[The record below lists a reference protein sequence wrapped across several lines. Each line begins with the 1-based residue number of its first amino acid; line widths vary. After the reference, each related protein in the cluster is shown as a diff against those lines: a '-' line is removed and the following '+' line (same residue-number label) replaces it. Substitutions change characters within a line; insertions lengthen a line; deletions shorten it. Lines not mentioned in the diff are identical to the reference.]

1 MPLSLRFGP
10 ALRLFLQM
18 IFDPLVVTLVV
29 LTAIIVALAFASIAP
44 EVTLLTGLLLLV
56 IFDVVKLDVA
66 LAGFANTGVLT
77 IAALY
82 VVGAGLRSTGGLE
95 TLSLWLLG
103 RPTHKTPLIRLLAPV
118 AGLSAFMN
126 NTPLVAFMLPVFVQ
140 IAKRLR
146 ISPSRLLIPLS
157 YATILGGCCTLV
169 GTSTNLVVA
178 GMMKS
183 HGLREM
189 HLFELTWV
197 GLPIAIC
204 GLAYLVT
211 IGQRLLPD
219 RQDLLEHIEKNPREY
234 VVEMVI
240 RDTCPLIGQAVRQA
254 GLRDLPGLYLYRIER
269 SGQVISPVEP
279 EQRLESGDLLHF
291 SGIASTVVDLQKIRG
306 LEPVDYHAPA
316 RESASESPVLDAAE
330 PGISLASL
338 EGVPTKVETVSPVAR
353 KGRTVLCEV
362 VISSTSP
369 LLGQSIRG
377 ANFRSHYNA
386 SVIAVH
392 RSGEKLQQK
401 IGRVVLCVGDTL
413 LIEAEDDFS
422 RRWRHSPDFILVSG
436 VEDSAPVAHERAWIA
451 LSIFGGVM
459 LGMSFYQ
466 GDPVLPSMIGA
477 VLMVLS
483 GCVRAQEGQ
492 RSIELSVILLV
503 GAALGIGKGL
513 ESSGAAK
520 YIAESLLSYTQP
532 FGYVAVLATVYLLT
546 VLLSEL
552 LSNNACAAMMGS
564 LAFAIAKVMDIDPRP
579 LLIAV
584 AIASS
589 CAFATPIGYQTN
601 LMVLNPGG
609 YRFID
614 YVRVGLPLNI
624 LCMIVAIILIPLMY

>member
-1 MPLSLRFGP
+1 ML
-10 ALRLFLQM
+10 
-18 IFDPLVVTLVV
+18 FDPLVVTLIV
-29 LTAIIVALAFASIAP
+29 LSAIIVALGVASIAP
-44 EVTLLTGLLLLV
+44 EVTLLTGLLILV
-56 IFDVVKLDVA
+56 VCNVVKLDVA

-95 TLSLWLLG
+95 TLSLWMLG
-103 RPTHKTPLIRLLAPV
+103 RPTQKTPLIRLLGPV

-157 YATILGGCCTLV
+157 YATILGGCCTLI

-178 GMMKS
+178 GMIKS
-183 HGLREM
+183 HGLKEM

-197 GLPIAIC
+197 GLPIALC
-204 GLAYLVT
+204 GLTYLVT

-240 RDTCPLIGQAVRQA
+240 REGCPLIGQAVRQA

-279 EQRLESGDLLHF
+279 DQRMEAADLLHF

-306 LEPVDYHAPA
+306 LEPVDYHAPQGD
-316 RESASESPVLDAAE
+316 SSPDIPNSILSE
-330 PGISLASL
+330 PGLSLASL
-338 EGVPTKVETVSPVAR
+338 EGVPMPSESAPEQPK
-353 KGRTVLCEV
+353 KGRRVLCEV

-413 LIEAEDDFS
+413 LMEVEEDFP

-436 VEDSAPVAHERAWIA
+436 VEDSTPVAHERAWVA
-451 LSIFGGVM
+451 LTIFGCVM
-459 LGMSFYQ
+459 LGMSFYP

-483 GCVRAQEGQ
+483 GCVRAQEGE
-492 RSIELSVILLV
+492 RNIELSVILLV

-520 YIAESLLSYTQP
+520 LIAEGLLSFTQP

-546 VLLSEL
+546 MLLSEL

-564 LAFAIAKVMDIDPRP
+564 LAFAIAKAMDIDPRP
-579 LLIAV
+579 LMIAV

-609 YRFID
+609 YRFAD

-624 LCMIVAIILIPLMY
+624 LCMIVAVILIPLVYR